1 MRDEEP
7 LVTAAS
13 PAEALIADA
22 AGIGDFIREHE
33 INSDGG
39 RASTKLGQWSWALF
53 EAARD
58 PNVIFQIYVISPFF
72 ATVMIP
78 DAIRGQEL
86 WGETVTY
93 SGFIAAVFAP
103 FLGAIAD
110 KGGRRKPWL
119 AFFAAL
125 MVISFAGTWFG
136 VANSTSMQIFV
147 VAAMLVLNNI
157 VFEFSNVFHAAML

>member
-1 MRDEEP
+1 MSRASPRFIRDHE
-7 LVTAAS
+7 VNADGGAAAS
-13 PAEALIADA
+13 
-22 AGIGDFIREHE
+22 
-33 INSDGG
+33 
-39 RASTKLGQWSWALF
+39 KLGQWSWALF

-78 DAIRGQEL
+78 DAIRGQEI

-93 SGFIAAVFAP
+93 SGLIAAVFAP

-119 AFFAAL
+119 AFFAA
-125 MVISFAGTWFG
+125 
-136 VANSTSMQIFV
+136 
-147 VAAMLVLNNI
+147 
-157 VFEFSNVFHAAML
+157 

>member
-1 MRDEEP
+1 MSAAMRDEEP
-7 LVTAAS
+7 LVAAGS

-22 AGIGDFIREHE
+22 AGVAGFLREHE
-33 INSDGG
+33 VNADGG
-39 RASTKLGQWSWALF
+39 RAASKLGQWSWALF

-86 WGETVTY
+86 WGETITY
-93 SGFIAAVFAP
+93 SGFIGAIFAP

-119 AFFAAL
+119 A
-125 MVISFAGTWFG
+125 I
-136 VANSTSMQIFV
+136 
-147 VAAMLVLNNI
+147 
-157 VFEFSNVFHAAML
+157 